1 MGTSLAKLGT
11 SSRHKGY
18 LGHFSA
24 QAQKIKQMHSKIFI
38 FSPKKIFSYV
48 LGNRTFQLYD

>member
-18 LGHFSA
+18 LGHFSG
-24 QAQKIKQMHSKIFI
+24 QAQKIKQIHSKFFYI
-38 FSPKKIFSYV
+38 FSKKMFF
-48 LGNRTFQLYD
+48 LCFGK